1 MAITD
6 RYRRPADLPRQIPV
20 FPLKGAILLPR
31 ATLPL
36 NIFEP
41 RYLAMLDDVLAGS
54 RIVGIIQPERTDG
67 AEESPEGKSSP
78 LKRVGC
84 AGRVTTFQE
93 LDDGR
98 HLITLA
104 GISRFEVL
112 REVDAEKP
120 YRICEVGCEGYAA
133 DFAPD
138 TSAGEVDRQALLK
151 VFKNYLD
158 THRLRAD
165 WKAISDAPTEFLING
180 LSVISPFGPEEKQAL
195 LEALNLKARAE
206 VLVAL
211 AEMEIAAGD
220 GGSGTTLQ

>member
-1 MAITD
+1 MATTE
-6 RYRRPADLPRQIPV
+6 RYRRPADVPRRIPV

-36 NIFEP
+36 NVFEP
-41 RYLAMLDDVLAGS
+41 RYLVMLDDVLAGE
-54 RIVGIIQPERTDG
+54 RVLGIIQPERTDG
-67 AEESPEGKSSP
+67 EEESPAGKSSP

-84 AGRVTTFQE
+84 AGRVSAYQE

-98 HLITLA
+98 LLITLT
-104 GISRFEVL
+104 GIARFDVL
-112 REVDAEKP
+112 RQIEDDRP
-120 YRICEVGCEGYAA
+120 YRVCEVGWDSFAG

-138 TSAGEVDRQALLK
+138 NSAAEVDRQALLK
-151 VFKNYLD
+151 VVKSYLD
-158 THRLRAD
+158 SHRLRAD
-165 WKAISDAPTEFLING
+165 WKSINEAPTEFLVNS
-180 LSVISPFGPEEKQAL
+180 LSVISPFGSEEKQAL
-195 LEALNLKARAE
+195 LEARDLKARAA